1 MPTARG
7 LTVPD
12 LPEDPAQY
20 LEYIKALNLFE
31 TASYSGADQGRTRQ
45 YQEEAGRV
53 ALQSQF
59 SDYGEYLESLEM
71 TAEVKA
77 FDSFH
82 FPRIAQLTQRSNQFN
97 LRTVRYTE
105 QEIAE
110 LAEDENHLTMYF
122 TLRDRFGDYGLISVA
137 VLDKL
142 EDKTIFISEWL
153 MSCRVLKRGMEEF
166 IMDEMIRAAGKN
178 GFDMVVGEYLPTA
191 KNKMVEDLY
200 SRMGLQSM
208 GNGRFTV
215 RVRDYIMHETYI
227 RRQ

>member
-82 FPRIAQLTQRSNQFN
+82 FPRIA
-97 LRTVRYTE
+97 
-105 QEIAE
+105 
-110 LAEDENHLTMYF
+110 
-122 TLRDRFGDYGLISVA
+122 
-137 VLDKL
+137 
-142 EDKTIFISEWL
+142 
-153 MSCRVLKRGMEEF
+153 
-166 IMDEMIRAAGKN
+166 
-178 GFDMVVGEYLPTA
+178 
-191 KNKMVEDLY
+191 
-200 SRMGLQSM
+200 
-208 GNGRFTV
+208 
-215 RVRDYIMHETYI
+215 
-227 RRQ
+227 